1 MATRKSLVLISGL
14 TQELNSSSDKL
25 DFAGNS
31 TSDLS
36 EGTNQYFTN
45 ARSRG
50 ALSVASGSGLTYN
63 STSGELNTSAIPN
76 AKLANSAVTIGGT
89 AVALGATATT
99 ISGLTSLV
107 SNTLSSFT
115 EGQTNSITIA
125 SGIIKFEGSN
135 ANDFETSLAV
145 TDPTDDRTIT
155 FPDNSGTVALT
166 SDIVYPVTLNNSVT
180 LTNKTL
186 ALGSNT
192 ISGTLAQFNTAVT
205 DATLVSTTGSETLTN
220 KSVNL
225 ANNTLTGT
233 FAQFNSA
240 VSNATLVST
249 TGTETL
255 TNKSLTAPV
264 LTGSSTSAGSIIF
277 KEDTDNGTNSVTLK
291 GAASTSDVTITL
303 PAETGTVLTTAS
315 SIANSNLAN
324 SSITIGSTGIALGGS
339 ATSFTGLASVTSTAV
354 VTNDSGFRIRNNSD
368 NTKIGAFSSASISAG
383 QTRTLT
389 FPDASGTIATQ
400 AYVNSQI
407 SAEDLDV
414 QTDSGNIDVDLN
426 SEALILT
433 GGTGIDTSA
442 TGTTVT
448 YSIDSTVATLTGSQT
463 LSNKT
468 LTSPVLNTS
477 LSGSAF
483 LDEDNMASNS
493 ATKVASQQSIKAYV
507 DTEIAGVPQGD
518 ITAVT
523 AGTGLSGGGTSGGV
537 TLNIDS
543 TVATL
548 TGSQTLTNKSLTSPA
563 ITGTLSGDAFLDE
576 DNMSSNSA
584 TKVASQQSIKAYVDS
599 EIAGISADITAV
611 NAGTGLSGG
620 GSSGAVTL
628 NIDSTV
634 TTLTGSQTLTNKTL
648 TSAVL
653 NGTISGTSIKD
664 EDNMASDSASHLAT
678 QQSIKSYVD
687 TEIAGVPQGDITA
700 VTAGTGLSGGGT
712 SGGVTLNIDSTVA
725 TLTGSQTLTNK
736 TIDVDN
742 NTISNIEVDNLKS
755 GVLDTDL
762 SSVSGSDNTLAS
774 AKAIKTYVDA
784 NTGGGI
790 TAVNSGTG
798 LSGGGSSGSLTLA
811 IDATVATLTGTQT
824 LTNKTLTSPTISSPS
839 ITGDISGTGNL
850 ILTSTDAGSSAA
862 PEFELY
868 RNSAS
873 PADADY
879 LGQVKFTGES
889 DDGSKEVYAKVT
901 GKIDDASSGTEDGLI
916 EFAHRK
922 AGSNVITG
930 RFKSTVFQLLN
941 GTDLDVD
948 GTITGNLTGNVTG
961 NVSGSSG
968 STTGNA
974 ATATALQNART
985 IAGVSFDG
993 TANIS
998 LNNNAITN
1006 GAGYLTSVGTSNI
1019 TDDAVT
1025 YAKIQN
1031 VSATNRILGRDSSGA
1046 GAIEEITPANLRTMI
1061 NVEDGADVTDATNVN
1076 AAGAVMN
1083 SDTSTSAMQFVVD
1096 EDNMS
1101 SDSATKVPTQQS
1113 VKAYVDSQAGAT
1125 EFADNV
1131 FRVKDNSD
1139 ATKKLAFECS
1149 GISGSTTRTL
1159 TVPDSNGTI
1168 GTEDFATAIAVALG

>member
-63 STSGELNTSAIPN
+63 STSGELSTSAIPN
-76 AKLANSAVTIGGT
+76 AQLANSAVNIGGT

-107 SNTLSSFT
+107 SNSLSSFT

-125 SGIIKFEGSN
+125 SGTIKFEGST

-145 TDPTDDRTIT
+145 TDPTADRTIT

-166 SDIVYPVTLNNSVT
+166 SDIVYPVTLTNTVT

-233 FAQFNSA
+233 FAQFNTA

-291 GAASTSDVTITL
+291 GAASTSNVTITL

-324 SSITIGSTGIALGGS
+324 SSITIGSTGVALGGS
-339 ATSFTGLASVTSTAV
+339 ATSFTGLASITSTAV

-407 SAEDLDV
+407 TAEDLDV
-414 QTDSGNIDVDLN
+414 QTGSGNFSVDLD
-426 SEALILT
+426 SQPLILS
-433 GGTGIDTSA
+433 GGTGINTSGS
-442 TGTTVT
+442 GTT
-448 YSIDSTVATLTGSQT
+448 ATF
-463 LSNKT
+463 
-468 LTSPVLNTS
+468 
-477 LSGSAF
+477 A
-483 LDEDNMASNS
+483 
-493 ATKVASQQSIKAYV
+493 
-507 DTEIAGVPQGD
+507 
-518 ITAVT
+518 
-523 AGTGLSGGGTSGGV
+523 
-537 TLNIDS
+537 IDS

-599 EIAGISADITAV
+599 EIAGITADITAV

-712 SGGVTLNIDSTVA
+712 TGAVSLAIDATVA

-774 AKAIKTYVDA
+774 AKAIKSYVDSQA
-784 NTGGGI
+784 AGI
-790 TAVNSGTG
+790 TGVTAGDG
-798 LSGGGSSGSLTLA
+798 LTGGGSSGTVTLNVVGGTGITANANDIA
-811 IDATVATLTGTQT
+811 IDNTVATLTGTQT
-824 LTNKTLTSPTISSPS
+824 LTNKTLTSPTISGPS

-850 ILTSTDAGSSAA
+850 ILTSTDTGSSAA

-916 EFAHRK
+916 EFAHKK

-930 RFKSTVFQLLN
+930 RFKSTEFQLLN
-941 GTDLDVD
+941 GTSLSVNGNISTDGTVD
-948 GTITGNLTGNVTG
+948 GRDV
-961 NVSGSSG
+961 
-968 STTGNA
+968 A
-974 ATATALQNART
+974 A
-985 IAGVSFDG
+985 DG
-993 TANIS
+993 TK
-998 LNNNAITN
+998 L
-1006 GAGYLTSVGTSNI
+1006 
-1019 TDDAVT
+1019 
-1025 YAKIQN
+1025 
-1031 VSATNRILGRDSSGA
+1031 
-1046 GAIEEITPANLRTMI
+1046 
-1061 NVEDGADVTDATNVN
+1061 DGN
-1076 AAGAVMN
+1076 
-1083 SDTSTSAMQFVVD
+1083 
-1096 EDNMS
+1096 
-1101 SDSATKVPTQQS
+1101 
-1113 VKAYVDSQAGAT
+1113 
-1125 EFADNV
+1125 
-1131 FRVKDNSD
+1131 
-1139 ATKKLAFECS
+1139 
-1149 GISGSTTRTL
+1149 
-1159 TVPDSNGTI
+1159 
-1168 GTEDFATAIAVALG
+1168 